1 MKKVQKTELNAQK
14 SVSFLLISCVLI
26 LLNLKVVPIDEIVK
40 KYFGVSFSSELYAI
54 VMLWLIWIYL
64 LLQFIYNYKTS
75 NLNVYQKIAK
85 EFDRQLAEYSRK
97 RKERI
102 SPNLYT
108 PQYLVTPKSKYKLSW
123 ECKYC
128 QAATYDLEPSVTI
141 SVPWFSVISLCA
153 IATVKVLFDI
163 PILIYLVAP
172 IVAGFISLA
181 VQLNSCFSP

>member
-1 MKKVQKTELNAQK
+1 MNKVQKTELNARK
-14 SVSFLLISCVLI
+14 SRYFLLVSFVLI
-26 LLNLKVVPIDEIVK
+26 LLNLKVVPIDEIAK
-40 KYFGVSFSSELYAI
+40 KIFGVSFSSALYAL

-85 EFDRQLAEYSRK
+85 EFDRQLAKYSRK

-108 PQYLVTPKSKYKLSW
+108 PQYLVTQKSKYKLSW

-141 SVPWFSVISLCA
+141 SVQWFSVVLLCT

-163 PILIYLVAP
+163 PILIYLVVP
-172 IVAGFISLA
+172 IIAGSISLA
-181 VQLNSCFSP
+181 VQLNSCFRP